1 MEARQLLP
9 NKKTAVTVGSAD
21 SVRQAAHKMGAYKI
35 GAVLV
40 LDSNEKLSGI
50 ISERDIARGLDEFG
64 SDLPDK
70 RVDDLAT
77 KPIVACAPGDD
88 VFELIW
94 LMDTNR
100 IRHLPVVDGDDLL
113 GMISL
118 RDVMRTLLKGA
129 DDESRQLRQL
139 VLAERPPEPVHQAT
153 H

>member
-9 NKKTAVTVGSAD
+9 NKKTAITIRSAD
-21 SVRQAAHKMGAYKI
+21 SVHEAAHNMAVHKI

-40 LDSNEKLSGI
+40 LDANEKLSGI
-50 ISERDIARGLDEFG
+50 ISERDIARGLDRFG

-70 RVDDLAT
+70 RVGDLAT
-77 KPIVACAPGDD
+77 MPIVTCAPGDD

-100 IRHLPVVDGDDLL
+100 IRHLPVVDGEDLL

-129 DDESRQLRQL
+129 DGESRQLRQL
-139 VLAERPPEPVHQAT
+139 VLAERPPEPRHQAT